1 MSYEPPEAFNIA
13 DYFLDAR
20 VREGR
25 GGNVA
30 LVCGDERLRYRDVQ
44 ALANRFANVYAALG
58 LEPEQRVLVALP
70 DSPEFVGALFGAFK
84 AGAAAVMANPALQAE
99 EIAYFLDYTRARLAV
114 VHVGRLEAWAGAAK
128 GSRWLKRLL
137 VVGDEGAE
145 PAVGHASWARES
157 ARASDL
163 FENVPTHRDDACLWL
178 FSGGTTGRPK
188 AVLQSHRSYANTT
201 ELYAKATLGYR
212 ESDVTLSVPKLF
224 FGYATGCNLFFPFS
238 VGATAVLFPEHP
250 TPDVLF
256 AHIRRHRPTVL
267 VNVPTVVSQM
277 VAHPEAGQQDL
288 SCLRFATSAGEALP
302 PELYR
307 RWKDA
312 FGVELLDGLG
322 TAEMWHIFITNRPD
336 DVKPGTMGRAVD
348 GFDVRVC
355 DDDGRDLPAGEV
367 GALWVRGGSRAL
379 GYWQQAERTA
389 AAFRGEWYVTGDLVS
404 RDDGGYFTYAG
415 RGDDML
421 KVAGKWV
428 APAEV
433 EDCLLGHAAVKEC
446 AVVGVTDAHGLV
458 KPRAFVVLSAGDAG
472 PALAEELKAFVRE
485 RLAPY
490 KYPREVAFVE
500 SLPRTHLGKVDRGK
514 LRRERHG

>member
-1 MSYEPPEAFNIA
+1 
-13 DYFLDAR
+13 
-20 VREGR
+20 
-25 GGNVA
+25 
-30 LVCGDERLRYRDVQ
+30 
-44 ALANRFANVYAALG
+44 
-58 LEPEQRVLVALP
+58 
-70 DSPEFVGALFGAFK
+70 
-84 AGAAAVMANPALQAE
+84 
-99 EIAYFLDYTRARLAV
+99 
-114 VHVGRLEAWAGAAK
+114 
-128 GSRWLKRLL
+128 
-137 VVGDEGAE
+137 
-145 PAVGHASWARES
+145 
-157 ARASDL
+157 
-163 FENVPTHRDDACLWL
+163 
-178 FSGGTTGRPK
+178 
-188 AVLQSHRSYANTT
+188 
-201 ELYAKATLGYR
+201 
-212 ESDVTLSVPKLF
+212 
-224 FGYATGCNLFFPFS
+224 
-238 VGATAVLFPEHP
+238 
-250 TPDVLF
+250 
-256 AHIRRHRPTVL
+256 

-404 RDDGGYFTYAG
+404 RDDAGYFTYAG

-421 KVAGKWV
+421 KVGGKWV

-433 EDCLLGHAAVKEC
+433 EDCLQSHPAVREC
-446 AVVGVTDAHGLV
+446 AVVGTTDANGLV
-458 KPRAFVVLSAGDAG
+458 KPRAFVVLQAG
-472 PALAEELKAFVRE
+472 PQAGAGLSEELKAFVRD

-490 KYPREVAFVE
+490 KYPRELTFVGE
-500 SLPRTHLGKVDRGK
+500 LPRTHLGKVDRGK
-514 LRRERHG
+514 LRREG